1 LRFDSYDANT
11 KVLQDPYSVAGY
23 YKASEFENSGSGY
36 TAPQQSGYVRPGN
49 IGDEYA
55 VYVNDNSPDASI
67 IGYRNG
73 EQWYDE
79 NGLAVNTPTELGS
92 IVLPALRGFSTAVN
106 DPQGEEYN
114 PDNAFRDYTP
124 SFVVMPRIS
133 FSFPIGDKANFYA
146 NYDILSMRPP
156 EATLATPLTYFN
168 FRNNR
173 DLMAN
178 PNLRPQRTINYEVG
192 YQQALNENSK
202 LKFSLLYRE
211 ERDLIQARQYVLAYP
226 VTYKSFGN
234 DDFSTVKSLKVE
246 YDRRRMK
253 NLRILANYTLQFA
266 EGTGSSPT
274 SSLNVAATDLRYI
287 FPLDFDQRHDM
298 FLLLDYRYGEGKAY
312 DGPKIG
318 KADILA
324 NTGANLS
331 FNLFSGSPYT
341 RKAIPGG
348 IGTNFA
354 NAQTEGGING
364 ARMPWNFRIDLRID
378 RDFTIGKKSKNPID
392 VNVYLRVQNVLNS
405 RNILDVYPATG
416 NPLDDGFLSIQDS
429 PGLGLLAD
437 RGASYQLLY
446 DLRMRDPF
454 NISRPRRIFLGAL
467 FTF

>member
-1 LRFDSYDANT
+1 
-11 KVLQDPYSVAGY
+11 
-23 YKASEFENSGSGY
+23 
-36 TAPQQSGYVRPGN
+36 
-49 IGDEYA
+49 
-55 VYVNDNSPDASI
+55 
-67 IGYRNG
+67 
-73 EQWYDE
+73 
-79 NGLAVNTPTELGS
+79 
-92 IVLPALRGFSTAVN
+92 
-106 DPQGEEYN
+106 
-114 PDNAFRDYTP
+114 
-124 SFVVMPRIS
+124 
-133 FSFPIGDKANFYA
+133 
-146 NYDILSMRPP
+146 
-156 EATLATPLTYFN
+156 
-168 FRNNR
+168 
-173 DLMAN
+173 
-178 PNLRPQRTINYEVG
+178 
-192 YQQALNENSK
+192 
-202 LKFSLLYRE
+202 
-211 ERDLIQARQYVLAYP
+211 
-226 VTYKSFGN
+226 
-234 DDFSTVKSLKVE
+234 
-246 YDRRRMK
+246 MK